1 MENILVHGLGQDD
14 KSWDMIKEY
23 LNDDNLKELAKAISE
38 FWNK

>member
-14 KSWDMIKEY
+14 KSWDMVKEY